1 LDTDAR
7 HDWLAII
14 RATRASNFSRPDLIL
29 GDWAKIESDF
39 AVLGMNLDC
48 AGSQSFDKRK

>member
-1 LDTDAR
+1 VALR
-7 HDWLAII
+7 QLQFSVGNI

-29 GDWAKIESDF
+29 GDLAKIESDF